1 MATANGSTL
10 SGGGIPLEEY
20 RRDVPPGWDPAG
32 MATYPL
38 KVYLDRVRM
47 WYRLWDGADES
58 VGPMLAGRLRGRA
71 QKIAMNLRLVNPLG
85 EYDVGDAALVRLSV
99 DRQVCRHC

>member
-38 KVYLDRVRM
+38 KVYLLGEPPWRVRC
-47 WYRLWDGADES
+47 G
-58 VGPMLAGRLRGRA
+58 
-71 QKIAMNLRLVNPLG
+71 
-85 EYDVGDAALVRLSV
+85 
-99 DRQVCRHC
+99 